1 VNLAQLYEK
10 GATGVEKNIN
20 KAYEMALLAYE
31 MSNKDAN
38 AEAYGKKL
46 AKDLDPAQIEKAKK
60 SVEEKLAAFK
70 NGTAAA
76 APAPAPAPTA
86 PASGGSSTKK
96 KGGVK

>member
-1 VNLAQLYEK
+1 
-10 GATGVEKNIN
+10 
-20 KAYEMALLAYE
+20 

-46 AKDLDPAQIEKAKK
+46 AEKLDKAQIEKAKK

-76 APAPAPAPTA
+76 APAPAPTPAPTA
-86 PASGGSSTKK
+86 PASSGSSTKK
-96 KGGVK
+96 KK